1 MIAVQLELPGLAE
14 LDLVAQPK
22 MSGAVFPEVY
32 IADPQSSFEVPNSKL
47 LCAPADLA
55 EFTAEIE
62 RAHSLLPS
70 HVNVDPEDVER
81 GLSTLVLTVIEL
93 LRQLM
98 ERQALRRM
106 EAGTIDD
113 EQIERLG
120 QAFIKLEQR
129 MTELKAIFGL
139 RDEDLNLDLG
149 PLGKLM

>member
-1 MIAVQLELPGLAE
+1 MIDLQLQLPGFSEPE
-14 LDLVAQPK
+14 LYPSAAASTSFVADSQR
-22 MSGAVFPEVY
+22 
-32 IADPQSSFEVPNSKL
+32 SSTVSMASPKL
-47 LCAPADLA
+47 LNAPDDLA
-55 EFTAEIE
+55 EFTAEFE
-62 RAHSLLPS
+62 RSKSLLPS
-70 HVNVDPEDVER
+70 RVNVDPEQVER

-120 QAFIKLEQR
+120 VAFIKLEQR
-129 MTELKAIFGL
+129 MEELKIIFGL

>member
-1 MIAVQLELPGLAE
+1 MIDLQLELPGFSERE
-14 LDLVAQPK
+14 LYPSATATATSFVADSRDAGLS
-22 MSGAVFPEVY
+22 MS
-32 IADPQSSFEVPNSKL
+32 SSKL
-47 LCAPADLA
+47 INAPDDLA
-55 EFTAEIE
+55 EFTAEFE
-62 RAHSLLPS
+62 RSKSLLPS
-70 HVNVDPEDVER
+70 RVNVDPEQVER

-120 QAFIKLEQR
+120 VAFIKLEQR
-129 MTELKAIFGL
+129 MEELKIIFGL